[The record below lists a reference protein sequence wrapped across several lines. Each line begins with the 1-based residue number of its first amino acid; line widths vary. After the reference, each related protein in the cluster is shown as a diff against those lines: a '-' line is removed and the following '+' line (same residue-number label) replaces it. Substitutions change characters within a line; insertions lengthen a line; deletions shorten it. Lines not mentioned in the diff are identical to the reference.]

1 MRSPA
6 GGLFE
11 YPRVWIGAPSVWGD
25 TSVSMRWYWP
35 SFAFPSVPL
44 SFSFFPLRP
53 PSSDPVLT
61 FRELPEGLRSPTALL
76 FLPFKSLPGED
87 DICFLIIIIPS
98 SFSFLFPVL
107 NLEDEEEPRKSL
119 SLLLADGAMAASQ
132 GSLR

>member
-35 SFAFPSVPL
+35 SFEFPAGTSVPL
-44 SFSFFPLRP
+44 SFFPLRP

-61 FRELPEGLRSPTALL
+61 FREPAESLRSPTALL

-87 DICFLIIIIPS
+87 DVRFLTIPS
-98 SFSFLFPVL
+98 SFNFLFPAL
-107 NLEDEEEPRKSL
+107 NLEDEEEPRKCL